1 MITIDF
7 SDHEHWVNKYYW
19 ARGEMLSYK
28 RVMEEA
34 LEEILTLAGP
44 AYANNEATLL
54 VHGKP
59 VLHRVPI
66 KQTTFTISDVR
77 KQFPEVAAKLDSE
90 KTIWQNKPVK
100 D

>member
-1 MITIDF
+1 MISIDF
-7 SDHEHWVNKYYW
+7 TKHRHWVDKYYW
-19 ARGEMLSYK
+19 ARNEMKEYE
-28 RVMEEA
+28 RVMKEA

-44 AYANNEATLL
+44 EYANNEATLL
-54 VHGKP
+54 IDGRP
-59 VLHRVPI
+59 VMHHVPI

-77 KQFPEVAAKLDSE
+77 KQFPEVAAQLDAE